1 MARHNSSA
9 GSVNGPALA
18 AASNSQLG
26 AALTPTSALQLFLKT
41 RQRSSRKFNSSAVLL
56 STPPKSLAPSRAV
69 RNPSLPSSLAAK
81 ADAILLQQHLDRAK
95 TITLGTRGTRYKR
108 YRNPDRALNSF
119 LVRRSL
125 WRSSRRP
132 TTKMDFINHL
142 RLIQADDPSSDEDSS
157 FSFVSDGSLGA
168 SSTSDTTALTT
179 PDKSDEET
187 KPSGTKRKR
196 KRAVVTKS
204 APSAEDAAETLPAP
218 KKAKTESVS
227 APTPSATMSG
237 KTPAVA
243 PEPARPNG
251 TRKMN
256 KRKLS
261 DEKNEME
268 SEPHAAKKMKPQT
281 RKRAEQVPVKAT
293 SSTTASAAPVAP
305 KPLRKMEYFEERV
318 HEMLTNPL
326 GFDDLVYPTDKPVP
340 NYVKRQ
346 FAKCRRSQREPT
358 PPLEMSGALGPAPDA
373 KPATTKRQPSES
385 LAMGAQ
391 KRAHQQKVKA
401 QGRDLKGKPAAAGR
415 KQGGQQQPT
424 SARKYSNKSAYSDV
438 PTMSGAI
445 PPEFPVDDADE
456 VPTMSGAIASASPAT
471 DDGDELPTMS
481 GAITPAAPTMG
492 GALTTHIP
500 GADDTDEV
508 PTMSGALA
516 SDFPAT
522 NGANEIPTMSGAL
535 AAYTSAD
542 ERELFKLLSDA
553 LAAEPST
560 AYDADEVP
568 AMSGAI
574 GPGTLTMSG
583 AITSANDITTSNK
596 QHDSTIN
603 TGIQEP
609 HAVDRGQD
617 EPRSAEPA
625 TRPRFWAPKN
635 DGFILGDIP
644 GDVFDTPLS
653 ENNQFN
659 WPPPRRARS
668 HTASHVPPGS
678 PTPRRKW
685 QGPMTTFAET
695 HEWKAEGPLWEDG
708 TTTEEEG
715 GGGDETEADVETEV
729 EGDDGEETE
738 GDETDEYIETEIE
751 DDGGEETGGE
761 ETDAFIETEFED
773 DGGEETEGDETDE
786 YIETEFED
794 DSEEETDGDETDA
807 DIETEIGTENDHAGP
822 QTTTTAAPPA
832 NTRRPRP
839 YPPVTP

>member
-9 GSVNGPALA
+9 GSINGPALA
-18 AASNSQLG
+18 AASNPPLG
-26 AALTPTSALQLFLKT
+26 AALTPTSALQLFFKT

-95 TITLGTRGTRYKR
+95 PITLGTRGTRYKR

-157 FSFVSDGSLGA
+157 LSFVSDGSLGA
-168 SSTSDTTALTT
+168 SSTSDTTALTN

-196 KRAVVTKS
+196 KRAAVTKS
-204 APSAEDAAETLPAP
+204 APSAKDAAETLPAP

-227 APTPSATMSG
+227 APTPSITMSG
-237 KTPAVA
+237 KAPAVA

-251 TRKMN
+251 TKKMK
-256 KRKLS
+256 KRKLD
-261 DEKNEME
+261 DEKNETE
-268 SEPHAAKKMKPQT
+268 SEPHAAKKMKPET
-281 RKRAEQVPVKAT
+281 RKRAEQVPVKAAN
-293 SSTTASAAPVAP
+293 STTASAAPVAP

-401 QGRDLKGKPAAAGR
+401 QGRDLKGKPVAER

-424 SARKYSNKSAYSDV
+424 RARKYSNKSAYSDV

-445 PPEFPVDDADE
+445 PAEFPVDDADE

-481 GAITPAAPTMG
+481 GAITPAAPTMS
-492 GALTTHIP
+492 GALTTHLP

-553 LAAEPST
+553 LAAGPST

-568 AMSGAI
+568 AMSSAI
-574 GPGTLTMSG
+574 APGTLTMSGAIATEPVMSG
-583 AITSANDITTSNK
+583 AITSANDISTSNK

-603 TGIQEP
+603 AGIQEP

-617 EPRSAEPA
+617 EPVAQAA
-625 TRPRFWAPKN
+625 TA
-635 DGFILGDIP
+635 
-644 GDVFDTPLS
+644 
-653 ENNQFN
+653 
-659 WPPPRRARS
+659 
-668 HTASHVPPGS
+668 
-678 PTPRRKW
+678 
-685 QGPMTTFAET
+685 
-695 HEWKAEGPLWEDG
+695 
-708 TTTEEEG
+708 
-715 GGGDETEADVETEV
+715 
-729 EGDDGEETE
+729 
-738 GDETDEYIETEIE
+738 
-751 DDGGEETGGE
+751 
-761 ETDAFIETEFED
+761 
-773 DGGEETEGDETDE
+773 
-786 YIETEFED
+786 
-794 DSEEETDGDETDA
+794 
-807 DIETEIGTENDHAGP
+807 
-822 QTTTTAAPPA
+822 
-832 NTRRPRP
+832 
-839 YPPVTP
+839 